1 MDREVHEKQAQYQ
14 AKVKDLMESVTA
26 LIPVHLDTLKE
37 LGVPGHCAEA
47 LSDRKFFLRIIEA
60 APAINEHLDALR
72 SIRQRIIEND
82 VKLPKVDYR
91 GTPDFWNRQLIF
103 NNDDSNDRHILRR
116 IYELGWEF
124 SQRRSQS
131 QEDMLMSLI
140 KSDDFFATMREQFLG
155 SAIMPP
161 KSFSF
166 LTDDQWRASPDF
178 GYKQLVSVVYR
189 RVRSYITELSRL
201 LRVQQDLLNMRQP
214 AGFPALAGG
223 QAPPPRPKTQSAI
236 NSMMTPKLE
245 GTLIDLGGTVECDNA
260 SGSKLAFSGPPPS
273 ANAGHGFVPPV
284 KHGSKQTD
292 LFAAFHGP
300 KSRAEERAEIDL
312 TRT

>member
-1 MDREVHEKQAQYQ
+1 M
-14 AKVKDLMESVTA
+14 
-26 LIPVHLDTLKE
+26 
-37 LGVPGHCAEA
+37 
-47 LSDRKFFLRIIEA
+47 
-60 APAINEHLDALR
+60 
-72 SIRQRIIEND
+72 
-82 VKLPKVDYR
+82 
-91 GTPDFWNRQLIF
+91 
-103 NNDDSNDRHILRR
+103 RH
-116 IYELGWEF
+116 
-124 SQRRSQS
+124 
-131 QEDMLMSLI
+131 
-140 KSDDFFATMREQFLG
+140 
-155 SAIMPP
+155 
-161 KSFSF
+161 
-166 LTDDQWRASPDF
+166 
-178 GYKQLVSVVYR
+178 
-189 RVRSYITELSRL
+189 
-201 LRVQQDLLNMRQP
+201 P

-223 QAPPPRPKTQSAI
+223 LAPLPRPKTQSAI